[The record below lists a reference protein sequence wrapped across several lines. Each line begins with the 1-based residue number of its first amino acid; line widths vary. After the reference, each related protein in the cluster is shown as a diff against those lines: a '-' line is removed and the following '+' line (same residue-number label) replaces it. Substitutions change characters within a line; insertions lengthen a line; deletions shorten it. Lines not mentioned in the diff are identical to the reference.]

1 MTIRRPAFAGPLRFY
16 EDTDSA
22 LRAQIEGF
30 LVPDAAKEAALGIMS
45 PHAGYMFSGPVAGEL
60 WSRAAVTDT
69 VVVIAPNH
77 TGTGEPI
84 ALWPEGAWETP
95 LGRVEIDAA
104 LSDALAA
111 GCSWVTRDPSAHMT
125 EHSVEVQVPFMQY
138 FRPDAK
144 LVAVVVAEHRLDRL
158 VDLGQALAQA
168 ITQSTG
174 DVLVVASSDMS
185 HFETQPRA
193 HALDH
198 AAIEQVLALDE
209 RGLWET
215 VRDQRI
221 SMCGVCPTVA
231 MLACTKAL
239 GATQARLVR
248 YQTSGDVTGDLRQVV
263 GYAGVLVS

>member
-1 MTIRRPAFAGPLRFY
+1 MRFY
-16 EDTDSA
+16 EGTESA
-22 LRAQIEGF
+22 LRAQIERF
-30 LVPDAAKEAALGIMS
+30 LVPDAAKEAALGIMG
-45 PHAGYMFSGPVAGEL
+45 PHAGYVYSGPVAGEL

-69 VVVIAPNH
+69 VVVLAPNH
-77 TGTGEPI
+77 TGTGEPM

-104 LSDALAA
+104 LSGALAA
-111 GCSWVTRDPSAHMT
+111 GCSWVTPDPSAHMA
-125 EHSVEVQVPFMQY
+125 EHSAEVQVPFMQY

-144 LVAVVVAEHRLDRL
+144 LVAVVISEHRLDRL

-168 ITQSTG
+168 ITQSAG

-185 HFETQPRA
+185 HFETQERA

-221 SMCGVCPTVA
+221 SMCGVGPTVA
-231 MLACTKAL
+231 MLTCTKAL